1 MGASAGTRSR
11 LVIPVDEPVLADTF
25 IEVRGY
31 FSPGSTR
38 AQSSGG
44 YTGVYRLWHDG
55 RWYPNGAVQ
64 GPVSRSWEE
73 LTCPSSDVDQV
84 LITVLA
90 IPAPPA

>member
-1 MGASAGTRSR
+1 MGSRAVTVSR
-11 LVIPVDEPVLADTF
+11 LAIPVDEPVLADTF

-31 FSPGSTR
+31 FTPGSPESR
-38 AQSSGG
+38 AGYSGI
-44 YTGVYRLWHDG
+44 YRRWHDG

-73 LTCPSSDVDQV
+73 LTCPPANVAEV

-90 IPAPPA
+90 APLPA